1 MTFSIAGFFKSFS
14 SKFSIAFNLS
24 ALFFAYLALHSCDIS
39 NQKSSYSGHGSMTTA
54 DSLQSMLLSE
64 ETIPEKALDSIA
76 LELDRLEQP
85 KHWPNNLDNLYRD
98 LGWKYI
104 NNKNYGSAY
113 LAFEKSLQI
122 AQTTRDSTQ
131 ETYTTLA
138 IGQLYMELKNHDQAE
153 KYLNKG
159 LMLARMINERELL
172 KYAYNCIIE
181 LEYGHNNYQI
191 AESYAREALQRF
203 ENEPADM
210 SFHFYNVLGLIN
222 LHLKRYPEAKSKFES
237 ALKAAENRPE
247 IDKGFIYGNL
257 ATAFIGLQLPDSAL
271 FYFDKDVIW
280 SLKRNYI
287 SSAYFGNI
295 GRMEAFLLKKE
306 QDPIRAAEL
315 LRISD
320 SLISVGNLVVKPADY
335 AIQLQL
341 LAQLPLP
348 AQRIELEKMLLSSS
362 EKAIKK
368 SRDFNNEIRYLQQL
382 APAIQSQQLA
392 QKDKETAQKLRRTLW
407 LSALTLL
414 FLAIVITWIYFYKK
428 RALSSEKR
436 LLLEANA
443 HEKAKVEDLE
453 KQLEIKG
460 FELASVNQQNA
471 LLQISV
477 EFHQNRI
484 EQATMSQD
492 YLLSVK
498 QKTINKLVQLIESLP
513 ELPSKHKHNVQ
524 LTLIE
529 LDQLEKAA
537 LHLVPASHNNIDLE
551 NHLQTTY
558 PELTSEEIKILIY
571 IRMNMS
577 NTEIARLKSIT
588 IAGVNKSR
596 NRIRKKLNL
605 QPNED
610 LRDFLLNI

>member
-1 MTFSIAGFFKSFS
+1 MT
-14 SKFSIAFNLS
+14 NV
-24 ALFFAYLALHSCDIS
+24 
-39 NQKSSYSGHGSMTTA
+39 
-54 DSLQSMLLSE
+54 DSLQSLLLSE
-64 ETIPEKALDSIA
+64 QAIPENALDSIA
-76 LELDRLEQP
+76 LELDRLVHP
-85 KHWPNNLDNLYRD
+85 KEWPDILDNLYRD
-98 LGWKYI
+98 LGWKYF

-122 AQTTRDSTQ
+122 AQKTRDSTQ
-131 ETYTTLA
+131 ETYSTLA

-153 KYLNKG
+153 KHFNKG
-159 LMLARMINERELL
+159 LILARIINERELL
-172 KYAYNCIIE
+172 KYAFNCNIE

-191 AESYAREALQRF
+191 AESYAREALKRF

-210 SFHFYNVLGLIN
+210 SFHFYNVIGLIYV
-222 LHLKRYPEAKSKFES
+222 HLNRYQEAQSNFLA
-237 ALKAAENRPE
+237 ALKAAEVRPE

-257 ATAFIGLQLPDSAL
+257 GTSFIGLQQPDSAL
-271 FYFDKDVIW
+271 FYFDKDVAW

-287 SSAYFGNI
+287 LSAFFGNI
-295 GRMEAFLLKKE
+295 GRMEAFLLKNE
-306 QDPIRAAEL
+306 QNPIRAAEL
-315 LRISD
+315 LRLSD

-335 AIQLQL
+335 VIQLQV

-348 AQRIELEKMLLSSS
+348 VQRVELEKMLLSSS
-362 EKAIKK
+362 AKAIKK

-392 QKDKETAQKLRRTLW
+392 QKDKETARKLRLTLW

-414 FLAIVITWIYFYKK
+414 LLAIVITWIYFYKK
-428 RALSSEKR
+428 RMLSSEKR
-436 LLLEANA
+436 MLLDANT
-443 HEKAKVEDLE
+443 HERAKVEDLE

-460 FELASVNQQNA
+460 FELASVNQKNA

-498 QKTINKLVQLIESLP
+498 QKTINKLVQLVESLP

-524 LTLIE
+524 LTLNE

-537 LHLVPASHNNIDLE
+537 LHLVPTSNNNIDLE
-551 NHLQTTY
+551 HHLQTTY
-558 PELTSEEIKILIY
+558 PELTAEEMKILIY